1 MVTLR
6 YYAHEMSLILA
17 LPQASG
23 STYLDCFKGVDGRRT
38 FCAVFPALTQNMSG
52 QNLAGTYCSLFFS
65 LAGQKD
71 PLVSSVITTAV
82 GLACNFLSFFILESK
97 RIGRWFLL
105 FVGLVVMTLCMLGI
119 ALIDVIANNNGN
131 YNGAAGKM
139 LTFFVA
145 LFIAGST
152 LGPGVAGWTYT
163 GKSDRCS
170 FTKYPSFGSQR

>member
-1 MVTLR
+1 MT
-6 YYAHEMSLILA
+6 
-17 LPQASG
+17 
-23 STYLDCFKGVDGRRT
+23 
-38 FCAVFPALTQNMSG
+38 G
-52 QNLAGTYCSLFFS
+52 QNLAGTYCSYFFT

-71 PLVSSVITTAV
+71 PLVSSVISTAV

-97 RIGRWFLL
+97 RVGRWFLL
-105 FVGLVVMTLCMLGI
+105 FAGLIVMTLCMLGI

-163 GKSDRCS
+163 GKLERHII
-170 FTKYPSFGSQR
+170 TTGP